1 MPSLD
6 RTRRL
11 NIVKSLKVIVVGLVM
26 AYLIPEIIGFIM
38 KLQTGNETMKPFEI
52 AMNSMPI
59 RIFHIIGLVVA
70 GVAMIY
76 LFKIWSARF
85 TEPREGET

>member
-1 MPSLD
+1 MSSLD

-11 NIVKSLKVIVVGLVM
+11 NIVKSMKIIAVGLVM

-38 KLQTGNETMKPFEI
+38 KLQSGNDTMKPFEI
-52 AMNSMPI
+52 AMNNLPI
-59 RIFHIIGLVVA
+59 RIFHIIGLVVS

-76 LFKIWSARF
+76 LFKTWSARF
-85 TEPREGET
+85 TEPREGES